1 MSESADA
8 CLMSYDWPGNVRQLK
23 YTAQRITVLCPTR
36 DIDAEILEE
45 YMPKERPFFPT
56 VVQTDEDSD
65 GHSYSDE
72 REMLF
77 KVLFDMRSEIV
88 ELKRMMR
95 EMRRDDDIS
104 SDPYD
109 IDDFYAKSAFAH
121 YERESSRRKG
131 WSSTFIPTDYEDA
144 YEEYRKGMPNRS
156 KYGTKADDAKEYDD
170 ISVRSDEKM
179 IVEDFS
185 LVSNERQLIVKALK
199 ATDGRRREA
208 AKLLG
213 ISERTLFRKINDYD
227 IDIEE

>member
-1 MSESADA
+1 MVA
-8 CLMSYDWPGNVRQLK
+8 LK
-23 YTAQRITVLCPTR
+23 YEADGMVPVAVPVPIRKIFGGFA
-36 DIDAEILEE
+36 IDDR
-45 YMPKERPFFPT
+45 K
-56 VVQTDEDSD
+56 
-65 GHSYSDE
+65 
-72 REMLF
+72 
-77 KVLFDMRSEIV
+77 
-88 ELKRMMR
+88 LKRAGL
-95 EMRRDDDIS
+95 DYWHQLDITY
-104 SDPYD
+104 YD
-109 IDDFYAKSAFAH
+109 GLDDFYAKSAFAH

-156 KYGTKADDAKEYDD
+156 KYGTKADDAKVYDD
-170 ISVRSDEKM
+170 IPAHDNEKL